1 MRSNSHFNL
10 SNVVRVVLA
19 VLCAVFGGNTLR
31 AQQATPTKTALEF
44 EGNKVFSNEELRQ
57 AGNTCLAGFSNS
69 SDQDTPLDYCLHRVT
84 SYMRSKGYLQ
94 ARLSRAR
101 QVPIE
106 NGFMTVVSVEEG
118 ALFRL
123 GTVQIDGA
131 KVLSPGQIREMLDL
145 KTGDIANADNIGEW
159 LFERV
164 KKTYGNLGYIQ
175 YTAEVQPKFNRKEG
189 AQEGVADL
197 AVTIEEGIAFTI
209 ASIQF
214 VGNGS
219 VGKDV
224 LLREMFLRNG
234 EVFSQEL
241 LDASLV
247 RLSQSGEFETIDA
260 DRDVD
265 FKVDK
270 RAPQLGLIIHMKKRM
285 GESAPQSQP
294 IRRVISIQVP

>member
-31 AQQATPTKTALEF
+31 AQQATPTKTVLEF

-145 KTGDIANADNIGEW
+145 KTGDIANAVQSPRFNSLETEAWARTCCYGRCFCGTAKFSVRNCW
-159 LFERV
+159 TRV
-164 KKTYGNLGYIQ
+164 
-175 YTAEVQPKFNRKEG
+175 
-189 AQEGVADL
+189 
-197 AVTIEEGIAFTI
+197 
-209 ASIQF
+209 
-214 VGNGS
+214 
-219 VGKDV
+219 
-224 LLREMFLRNG
+224 
-234 EVFSQEL
+234 
-241 LDASLV
+241 
-247 RLSQSGEFETIDA
+247 LSD
-260 DRDVD
+260 
-265 FKVDK
+265 
-270 RAPQLGLIIHMKKRM
+270 
-285 GESAPQSQP
+285 
-294 IRRVISIQVP
+294 